1 MKEVRESVL
10 KAFDGLSQNIDDT
23 RAYLQLYQEDV
34 EVQRRVEE
42 LYVAILESVQD
53 MTTWLNHNPISMSTR
68 SSSSWPMTNS
78 NWQTKEESFKAFFQH
93 NSYGRP
99 LQEKITTNIQE
110 KTIAFKDRIQI
121 CLHAR
126 ILNIDNHVVKLSD
139 NSQRAFSTLF
149 NFLGGIARDC
159 KCKSLFF
166 IPTI

>member
-78 NWQTKEESFKAFFQH
+78 N
-93 NSYGRP
+93 
-99 LQEKITTNIQE
+99 
-110 KTIAFKDRIQI
+110 
-121 CLHAR
+121 
-126 ILNIDNHVVKLSD
+126 
-139 NSQRAFSTLF
+139 
-149 NFLGGIARDC
+149 
-159 KCKSLFF
+159 
-166 IPTI
+166 